1 MTSTLQMPLNIVQV
15 EILNLF
21 SQGLTNEQT
30 EDLRRI
36 LIAFR
41 FKLLD
46 EAVSKFVEEKGLTVE
61 QINGFSQEHNR
72 IPYKSKEI
80 FDKIAQR

>member
-1 MTSTLQMPLNIVQV
+1 MTTTLQMPLNVAQV

-21 SQGLTNEQT
+21 SQGLTNDQT

-46 EAVSKFVEEKGLTVE
+46 DAVLKVAVEKGNTIR
-61 QINGFSQEHNR
+61 QIDEFSKKHNR
-72 IPYKSKEI
+72 TPYKSKV
-80 FDKIAQR
+80 IAQSLVC